1 MKQIKI
7 KLSQIEGHHRNFHC
21 FSKTLSYQVT
31 VGFCLKPIVACV
43 WYSNSFHSFF
53 FFIIVGNFG
62 AGYFEA
68 EGWKITINL
77 FNSHNHFVIFLN
89 NLLMIA
95 TDPSGFIALILL
107 YLVLK
112 FAFTVFFFIQEYN
125 KIAPKTNRPIY
136 PWIPFFVTTSL
147 AHFQFIKAFVQFFK
161 QKLNYRW

>member
-1 MKQIKI
+1 M
-7 KLSQIEGHHRNFHC
+7 
-21 FSKTLSYQVT
+21 T

-53 FFIIVGNFG
+53 YIIVGNFG

-68 EGWKITINL
+68 KGWKLTINL

-112 FAFTVFFFIQEYN
+112 FAFTVSLLFFFIQENPTKNKSTDLCMDFLFLQQRLWHIFNLIKHLYN
-125 KIAPKTNRPIY
+125 FLNKN
-136 PWIPFFVTTSL
+136 WIIDGNVCLFVGE
-147 AHFQFIKAFVQFFK
+147 K
-161 QKLNYRW
+161 